1 MFVFHHAVAQSV
13 GCFTTKQKAGIANS
27 FNEYFLKGELNSIS
41 SDFIVSKH
49 TCLIFLKQAC
59 ASFNNLY
66 VS

>member
-1 MFVFHHAVAQSV
+1 MFVLHHAVVKSV
-13 GCFTTKQKAGIANS
+13 GCFTTKKKVGIANS
-27 FNEYFLKGELNSIS
+27 FDEYFVKGELNSIL

-59 ASFNNLY
+59 ARFNNPY

>member
-1 MFVFHHAVAQSV
+1 MFVFHHAVAQNV
-13 GCFTTKQKAGIANS
+13 GCFTTKKKVGIANG

-49 TCLIFLKQAC
+49 TRLIFLKQAC
-59 ASFNNLY
+59 ASFNNFY